1 MTVEEIQNET
11 YPYRLPVFV
20 LNNSEGYSQAV
31 LNHILIDDS
40 RNNITFNNNALM
52 FLRKKQTVPG
62 ISLNKEIYSDLDKT
76 SPGVKIN

>member
-1 MTVEEIQNET
+1 MTVEEITNET

-31 LNHILIDDS
+31 LNHIIIDDS

-52 FLRKKQTVPG
+52 FLRKKQFVPG
-62 ISLNKEIYSDLDKT
+62 INLNKEIYSDLDKT
-76 SPGVKIN
+76 SPSVKK